1 MLAKGQLL
9 ILTNSLYGKRPR
21 FCSHVTDFFASPVL
35 YPICLPSRLDSL
47 LCGVNPCALPP
58 LFLQFSLSPL
68 PHSPPVSRQDGST
81 GSIHGTVFDPSI
93 RRIAG
98 ASVALVN
105 TATGFR
111 YQQPTNGQGQFAFEL
126 LPPGNTPRVTSE
138 AMSPQLSQ
146 TLHVDIGGVT
156 DIAFQMTLAGWRLE
170 FTAESFNLFN
180 RLNRRYQIT
189 DDGLMSN
196 QAQFNFGTKR
206 LGINYFPAYYQVPTN
221 FMKATSAYAPRQ
233 LQFAM
238 RLGF

>member
-1 MLAKGQLL
+1 
-9 ILTNSLYGKRPR
+9 
-21 FCSHVTDFFASPVL
+21 
-35 YPICLPSRLDSL
+35 
-47 LCGVNPCALPP
+47 
-58 LFLQFSLSPL
+58 
-68 PHSPPVSRQDGST
+68 
-81 GSIHGTVFDPSI
+81 
-93 RRIAG
+93 
-98 ASVALVN
+98 
-105 TATGFR
+105 
-111 YQQPTNGQGQFAFEL
+111 
-126 LPPGNTPRVTSE
+126 
-138 AMSPQLSQ
+138 MSPQLSQ

-233 LQFAM
+233 LQFAL